1 MQNKGAIRLLAILFA
16 LVSLYQLSF
25 SYFTSSAEKD
35 AKEYSLSP
43 AILSEA
49 KLISERTKREEIIFL
64 DSLQKAAENYYLDSI
79 ANEDQ
84 YYFGLYSYKD
94 CKLREI
100 NLGLDLKGGMNVTLE
115 VSVEDVVVAMAGSNK
130 KDPYFQTAIK
140 DALEAQKSSQDDF
153 ITLFY
158 QAWLL
163 DNPGLNLSSVFAT
176 VELKDLISPNST
188 DEEVVKVLHDQATA
202 AIGNTYDVL
211 SKRIDQFGVAQPRI
225 QKMQN
230 GRILVELPG
239 VKDPRRVR
247 KILQSTARL
256 EFWET
261 YKFNNPVI
269 FNALS
274 QADAI
279 TAKYYSNTLEEVEEV
294 EETES
299 IETPAVELESSTEEI
314 ATTETE
320 EIAAEEDLAEA
331 TEGELELG
339 TEDSSDAELN
349 IEGDIDT
356 PEAQQQQNVKS
367 LFKYLRPNYVKS
379 EDGYYPGNG
388 AIMGTAL
395 IRDTAMVNAMFKL
408 PQVRSLF
415 PRDMK
420 LLWGFKPPKYLA
432 NEGVNGLELFIIQ
445 VKSRDGEPPLTG
457 EVITNAN
464 RDYSQ
469 TGTVEVN
476 MSMNTE
482 GTHKWKIMTHDA
494 APDKDHI
501 AIVLDNAVYSAP
513 RVQNEISGGQSQ
525 ITGDFTLEEA
535 ADLANV
541 LKSGKLP
548 VPARIIEEAIVG
560 PSLGKEAVN
569 AGLVSFIA
577 AFILV
582 LLYMVFFYNK
592 AGLIADLA
600 LISNMFFLFGV
611 LASLQAVLTLPGI
624 AGIVLTLGM
633 AVDANVIIFER
644 IKEEVRAGKGIR
656 LAISDGYKNAYSAI
670 IDGNVTTLLTGIVL
684 FVFGSGPVQ
693 GFATT
698 LIIGIITSLFS
709 AIFISRLTFSWLLD
723 KNKSIS
729 FSNKFSAN
737 FMANA
742 KFDFVGARKK
752 AYIISGIVLLIG
764 LGSIVFKGF
773 DPGVDFAGG
782 RTYVVRFDQP
792 VNSVDLAKSLK
803 TEFVDEKGNELRP
816 EVKTFGPISQV
827 KITTKFMEDSK
838 DLNADSIVDIA
849 VYRGVASAFKG
860 EITYEEFASSDES
873 KEIGLMSSQKVDPT
887 ISDDLVYK
895 AYGALFFAFIIIFLY
910 IAMRFRKWQYGVGGL
925 AALVHDAII
934 VASMYSIFS
943 GILPFD
949 LEVDQVFIASIL
961 TIIGYSI
968 NDSVIIFDRIREY
981 TGLYTKRTL
990 KENMNHAL
998 NSTLSR
1004 TFNTSGTTIVVL
1016 LTIFIF
1022 GGEVIRGFSFSLLV
1036 GVIVGTYSS
1045 LFVASPVAYETMKK
1059 QDDALLAARNK
1070 AKKKKK

>member
-1 MQNKGAIRLLAILFA
+1 MHNKGAIRLLAILFA

-43 AILSEA
+43 AVLSEA
-49 KLISERTKREEIIFL
+49 KLISERTGREEIIFL

-140 DALEAQKSSQDDF
+140 DALEAQKNSQDDF

-158 QAWLL
+158 QAWLQ

-188 DEEVVKVLHDQATA
+188 DEEVVKVLHEQAIA

-261 YKFNNPVI
+261 YKFNNPLI
-269 FNALS
+269 FNALL
-274 QADAI
+274 QADPI
-279 TAKYYSNTLEEVEEV
+279 TAKYYSNELVEEEVEI
-294 EETES
+294 TEAAT
-299 IETPAVELESSTEEI
+299 EELESASEEAAI
-314 ATTETE
+314 TETE
-320 EIAAEEDLAEA
+320 EVASENELAEA
-331 TEGELELG
+331 LDSELELISG
-339 TEDSSDAELN
+339 DSSDTELN
-349 IEGDIDT
+349 IDGDIDT

-367 LFKYLRPNYVKS
+367 LFKYLRPNFVRS
-379 EDGYYPGNG
+379 GEGSYPGNG

-395 IRDTAMVNAMFKL
+395 VRDTAMVNAMFKL
-408 PQVRSLF
+408 AQVRSLF

-420 LLWGFKPPKYLA
+420 LLWGFKPPKYLV
-432 NEGVNGLELFIIQ
+432 NEGINGLELFIIQ

-501 AIVLDNAVYSAP
+501 AIVLDKAVYSAP

-569 AGLVSFIA
+569 AGLISFIA

-600 LISNMFFLFGV
+600 LLSNMFFLFGV

-644 IKEEVRAGKGIR
+644 IKEEVRAGKGMR

-737 FMANA
+737 FMVNAN
-742 KFDFVGARKK
+742 FDFVGARKK

-803 TEFVDEKGNELRP
+803 TQFVDEKGNELRP

-838 DLNADSIVDIA
+838 DLNADSIVDMA
-849 VYRGVASAFKG
+849 VYKGVAFAYKTNL
-860 EITYEEFASSDES
+860 TYDEFSSSEDT

-910 IAMRFRKWQYGVGGL
+910 IAMRFRKWQYGIGGL

-1022 GGEVIRGFSFSLLV
+1022 GGEVIRGFAFSLLV